1 MSSHDTLTNEKNDN
15 ENLNRPH
22 DDIDTNKGL
31 IAWFAR
37 NSVAANLLMFFILIG
52 GSLTALT
59 INKQMFPQLE
69 INWISYSAP
78 YPGAAPQEVEE
89 GITIKVEEALKSV
102 QGLKRVIT
110 YSNRNYS
117 NGWFEVELDY
127 DPQVVL
133 EEVKSA
139 IDAIPSFPDGMERIK
154 VEREKFR
161 QEVMYISLY
170 GDLTNSELK
179 ELGRTI
185 HNEIQQLPG
194 ISISELYSGLGY
206 EISIEVSKDKL
217 REYNLS
223 FKDVANAV
231 RGHSRNMS
239 AGQIRAENGYINL
252 RVENQAYRGH
262 EFEEIPVITLEDGT
276 KVLLGDIATIND
288 GFEEGL
294 QYSKFNGQNSITI
307 FIGASDNQSITKI
320 ADIMNRY
327 VDDKSAELPESVKLE
342 TWVDMTY
349 YLNGRLNMMLD
360 NMQSGAVLVFLM
372 LALFLRVRLA
382 FWVMMGLPVCFLGT
396 LLFMPMEFIGV
407 TINVIS
413 LFAFILVLGIVVDDA
428 IVMGE
433 SAHDEIEEHGH
444 TTDNVIR
451 GVKRVAMP
459 ATFGVLTTI
468 AVFMP
473 FLFGEGPSA
482 AFGKAIGGVVVLCL
496 IFSLIESKLI
506 LPAHLVKMKPKVK
519 NLKLKKLKEYGFF
532 WFFQY
537 PLDRITQA
545 VDKLRAV
552 IDKNLKAFIYNVY
565 RPALIVFI
573 EYRYAVLMFFIS
585 LMLLSAGLFG
595 GGLVRYVG
603 QPKIPHDFPR
613 ITVEMNIDASETAT
627 LNTLLSI
634 ESIVHK
640 IDQDI
645 EKQYGNSM
653 IADMQVDL
661 RSRTN
666 GQLMVKLVIPKE
678 RAINTFELA
687 ELWRNAIPDYPGLKS
702 LTISDN
708 LFGGG
713 RDDGDIAFRLE
724 SKDDAQ
730 LLAAAQE
737 LKLKLNSLKGVG
749 DVNDSRQTSA
759 QEVQFELK
767 PLAYSLGLTLADIA
781 SQVSYSF
788 YGLEAQRI
796 LRDSEE
802 VKVMVRYP
810 LEQRSSV
817 GHVDDVMIQAP
828 NGAEL
833 PLSELAEILL
843 TDGVTRIR
851 RENGNRTINV
861 WASVDAEQVEPF
873 ELAKDIR
880 DNFVPQLLRKYP
892 LVKSQVS
899 GRIQEEMDGAAEQF
913 RDLMISLIVIFSL
926 LAIPLKSYSQA
937 VMIMVVIPFGIIGS
951 VFGHLILG
959 MDLSVLSMFGIA
971 AAAGVAVNDSLV
983 MVDFVNK
990 ARQRGERL
998 KDAVIHAGTKRF
1010 RAIMLTSAT
1019 TFIGLVPIIFF
1030 ETSAQAQIVIPMAVS
1045 LSFGVLFATIVTL
1058 VLIPSLYLIIED
1070 IKQLFSRKKNKQ
1082 IAADLTA
1089 EKELAS
1095 S

>member
-1 MSSHDTLTNEKNDN
+1 MSSLSENSPENKAEKVTKEVDKT
-15 ENLNRPH
+15 
-22 DDIDTNKGL
+22 IDTNTGI

-37 NSVAANLLMFFILIG
+37 NAIAANLLMAFILIG
-52 GSLTALT
+52 GFLT
-59 INKQMFPQLE
+59 IQTIDKQMFPQVK

-89 GITIKVEEALKSV
+89 GITIKIEEALKTV

-110 YSNRNYS
+110 YSNRNFS

-139 IDAIPSFPDGMERIK
+139 IDSIPSFPDGMERIK

-170 GDLTNSELK
+170 GDLTNGELK
-179 ELGRTI
+179 ELGRKI
-185 HNEIQQLPG
+185 HHEIQQLPK
-194 ISISELYSGLGY
+194 INISEFFSGLGY
-206 EISIEVSKDKL
+206 EISVEVSKDKL
-217 REYNLS
+217 REYGLS
-223 FKDVANAV
+223 FSDVANAV
-231 RGHSRNMS
+231 RSSSRNMS
-239 AGQIRAENGYINL
+239 AGQIRAANGYINL

-262 EFEEIPVITLEDGT
+262 EFEQIPLITLEDGT
-276 KVLLGDIATIND
+276 KILLGDVASIVD

-294 QYSKFNGQNSITI
+294 QYSKFNGKNSVTL
-307 FIGASDNQSITKI
+307 FIGAADNQSITDVAKVI
-320 ADIMNRY
+320 NAY
-327 VDDKSAELPESVKLE
+327 VDEKASVLPQGVKLE

-349 YLNGRLNMMLD
+349 YLEGRLNMMLD
-360 NMQSGAVLVFLM
+360 NMKSGGILVFLM

-396 LLFMPMEFIGV
+396 LLVMPMEFVDV

-433 SAHDEIEEHGH
+433 SAHDEIEEQGH
-444 TTDNVIR
+444 STENVIR

-468 AVFMP
+468 AVFVP
-473 FLFGEGPSA
+473 FLFGEGPSS
-482 AFGKAIGGVVVLCL
+482 AFGKAIGSVVVLCL

-506 LPAHLVKMKPKVK
+506 LPAHLVKMKIKEFNPK
-519 NLKLKKLKEYGFF
+519 N
-532 WFFQY
+532 
-537 PLDRITQA
+537 PLDRLRRW
-545 VDKLRAV
+545 VDTKL
-552 IDKNLKAFIYNVY
+552 KGFIENSY
-565 RPALIVFI
+565 RPTLALCL

-585 LMLLSAGLFG
+585 LMLLSAGLFSG
-595 GGLVRYVG
+595 GFVRFIG

-613 ITVEMNIDASETAT
+613 VSIEMNVDASEKAT
-627 LNTLLSI
+627 LETLLNI
-634 ESIVHK
+634 ERIIYKVDKK
-640 IDQDI
+640 IEAD
-645 EKQYGNSM
+645 YGSSM
-653 IADMQVDL
+653 ISDMQVDL
-661 RSRTN
+661 RSRTS
-666 GQLMVKLVIPKE
+666 GRVMVKLVIPKD

-687 ELWRNAIPDYPGLKS
+687 DLWRNAIPNYPGVKS
-702 LTISDN
+702 LSIDDN

-713 RDDGDIAFRLE
+713 RDDGDVAFRLE

-730 LLAAAQE
+730 LLAAAKE
-737 LKLKLNSLKGVG
+737 LKAKLNSLKGVG

-759 QEVQFELK
+759 QEVQLALK
-767 PLAYSLGLTLADIA
+767 PLAHSLGLSLAEIA

-802 VKVMVRYP
+802 IKVMVRYP

-833 PLSELAEILL
+833 PLSELADITL

-851 RENGNRTINV
+851 RENSNRTINV

-873 ELAKDIR
+873 EIAKDIR
-880 DNFVPQLLRKYP
+880 DNFIPKLLRQYP
-892 LVKSQVS
+892 LVNSEVS
-899 GRIQEEMDGAAEQF
+899 GSIQEEMDSADNQL
-913 RDLMISLIVIFSL
+913 RDFVISLMVIFSL

-937 VMIMVVIPFGIIGS
+937 VMIMVVIPFGIIGA
-951 VFGHLILG
+951 VFGHFILG
-959 MDLSVLSMFGIA
+959 MDLSALSVMGILA
-971 AAAGVAVNDSLV
+971 ASGVVVNDSLV
-983 MVDFVNK
+983 MVDYVNK
-990 ARQRGERL
+990 ARKRGERL
-998 KDAVIHAGTKRF
+998 KDAVMHAGTKRF

-1058 VLIPSLYLIIED
+1058 VFIPSLYMIIED
-1070 IKQLFSRKKNKQ
+1070 LRGVLSRKQKKQ
-1082 IAADLTA
+1082 QTNDTRL
-1089 EKELAS
+1089 EPQES
-1095 S
+1095 PSN

>member
-1 MSSHDTLTNEKNDN
+1 MSSHENTTGSNKEIDTT
-15 ENLNRPH
+15 
-22 DDIDTNKGL
+22 IDTNKGL

-37 NSVAANLLMFFILIG
+37 NAIAANLLMVFILLG
-52 GSLTALT
+52 GFLT
-59 INKQMFPQLE
+59 IQTIDKQMFPQLE

-110 YSNRNYS
+110 YSNRGYS

-139 IDAIPSFPDGMERIK
+139 IDSISSFPDGMERIK
-154 VEREKFR
+154 IEREKFT
-161 QEVMYISLY
+161 QEVMYMSLY
-170 GDLTNSELK
+170 GDLSNAELK
-179 ELGRTI
+179 ELGRKI
-185 HNEIQQLPG
+185 YNEIQQLPK
-194 ISISELYSGLGY
+194 INVSEYYSGLGY
-206 EISIEVSKDKL
+206 EISVEVSKDKL

-223 FKDVANAV
+223 FRDVANAV
-231 RGHSRNMS
+231 RNYSRNMS

-262 EFEEIPVITLEDGT
+262 EFEQIPLITLADGT
-276 KVLLGDIATIND
+276 KILLGEVASIVD
-288 GFEEGL
+288 GYEEGL
-294 QYSKFNGQNSITI
+294 QYSKFNGKNSVTF
-307 FIGASDNQSITKI
+307 FIGAANNQSITDI
-320 ADIMNRY
+320 AQIIKKYNSE
-327 VDDKSAELPESVKLE
+327 KSEILPQGVKLE
-342 TWVDMTY
+342 IWVDLTY
-349 YLNGRLNMMLD
+349 YLEGRLNMMID
-360 NMQSGAVLVFLM
+360 NMKSGAILVFLM

-396 LLFMPMEFIGV
+396 LLIMPMEFVDV

-444 TTDNVIR
+444 STDNVIR

-468 AVFMP
+468 AVFVP
-473 FLFGEGPSA
+473 FLFGEGPSS
-482 AFGKAIGGVVVLCL
+482 AFGKAIGAVVVLCL

-506 LPAHLVKMKPKVK
+506 LPAHLVKMKIKEFNPK
-519 NLKLKKLKEYGFF
+519 N
-532 WFFQY
+532 
-537 PLDRITQA
+537 PLDRIRRW
-545 VDKLRAV
+545 VDV
-552 IDKNLKAFIYNVY
+552 SLKRYIENVY
-565 RPALIVFI
+565 RPALSKCL

-585 LMLLSAGLFG
+585 LMLLSAGLYG
-595 GGLVRYVG
+595 GGFVRFIG

-613 ITVEMNIDASETAT
+613 VKIEMNIDASEKAT
-627 LNTLLSI
+627 LETLLNI
-634 ESIVHK
+634 ERILYKVDK
-640 IDQDI
+640 DI
-645 EKQYGNSM
+645 ETQYGKTM
-653 IADMQVDL
+653 ISDMQVDL
-661 RSRTN
+661 RSRTR
-666 GQLMVKLVIPKE
+666 GEVMVKLVVPKD
-678 RAINTFELA
+678 RPINTFELA
-687 ELWRNAIPDYPGLKS
+687 DLWRTAIPTYPGVKS

-708 LFGGG
+708 FFGGG
-713 RDDGDIAFRLE
+713 RDDGDVAFKLE
-724 SKDDAQ
+724 SLDDAQ
-730 LLAAAQE
+730 LLGAANE
-737 LKLKLNSLKGVG
+737 LKAKLNTLKGVG

-759 QEVQFELK
+759 KEVQLALK
-767 PLAYSLGLTLADIA
+767 PLAHSLGLTLAEVA
-781 SQVSYSF
+781 SQVNYSF

-802 VKVMVRYP
+802 IKVMVRYP

-817 GHVDDVMIQAP
+817 GHVDDVLIQAP

-833 PLSELAEILL
+833 PLSELAEITL

-851 RENGNRTINV
+851 RENSNRTINV

-873 ELAKDIR
+873 EVANDIR
-880 DNFVPQLLRKYP
+880 DNYIPKLLRQYP
-892 LVKSQVS
+892 LVKSELS
-899 GRIQEEMDGAAEQF
+899 GSIQEEMDSANDQL
-913 RDLMISLIVIFSL
+913 RDFVISLMVIFSL

-937 VMIMVVIPFGIIGS
+937 VMIMVVIPFGVIGA
-951 VFGHLILG
+951 VMGHFILG
-959 MDLSVLSMFGIA
+959 MDLSALSIMGILA
-971 AAAGVAVNDSLV
+971 ASGVVVNDSLV
-983 MVDFVNK
+983 MVDYVNR
-990 ARQRGERL
+990 ARKRGERL
-998 KDAVIHAGTKRF
+998 KDAVMHAGTKRF
-1010 RAIMLTSAT
+1010 RAIFLTSLT

-1058 VLIPSLYLIIED
+1058 IFIPSLYMIIED
-1070 IKQLFSRKKNKQ
+1070 IRGLFNRKKTKT
-1082 IAADLTA
+1082 ADDSVATSQ
-1089 EKELAS
+1089 ELPS

>member
-1 MSSHDTLTNEKNDN
+1 MTTVAPEKKAEID
-15 ENLNRPH
+15 H
-22 DDIDTNKGL
+22 TIDTNKGL

-37 NSVAANLLMFFILIG
+37 NSVAANLLMIFILVG
-52 GSLTALT
+52 GFLTIQT
-59 INKQMFPQLE
+59 INKQMFPQVK
-69 INWISYSAP
+69 INWISYAAP

-89 GITIKVEEALKSV
+89 GITIKIEEALETV

-110 YSNRNYS
+110 YSNRGYS

-139 IDAIPSFPDGMERIK
+139 IDSISSFPDGMERIK
-154 VEREKFR
+154 IEREKFR

-170 GDLTNSELK
+170 GDLTNGELK
-179 ELGRTI
+179 ELGRKV
-185 HNEIQQLPG
+185 HNEIQQLPL
-194 ISISELYSGLGY
+194 INISELFTGLDY
-206 EISIEVSKDKL
+206 EISVEVSKDKL
-217 REYNLS
+217 REYGLS
-223 FKDVANAV
+223 FNDIANAV
-231 RGHSRNMS
+231 RSYSRNMS

-262 EFEEIPVITLEDGT
+262 EFEQIPVVTLEDGT
-276 KVLLGDIATIND
+276 RILLGEVATIVD

-294 QYSKFNGQNSITI
+294 QYSKFNGKNSVTL
-307 FIGASDNQSITKI
+307 FIGAADNQSITNI
-320 ADIMNRY
+320 AEVVKQY
-327 VDDKSAELPESVKLE
+327 VEKKADVLPTGVKLE

-349 YLNGRLNMMLD
+349 YLEGRLNMMVD
-360 NMQSGAVLVFLM
+360 NMKSGAVLVFLM

-396 LLFMPMEFIGV
+396 LLFMPLEFINI

-468 AVFMP
+468 AVFLP
-473 FLFGEGPSA
+473 FLFGEGPSS
-482 AFGKAIGGVVVLCL
+482 AFGKAIGSVVILCL

-506 LPAHLVKMKPKVK
+506 LPAHLVKMKIKEFNPK
-519 NLKLKKLKEYGFF
+519 N
-532 WFFQY
+532 
-537 PLDRITQA
+537 PLDR
-545 VDKLRAV
+545 LRAWV
-552 IDKNLKAFIYNVY
+552 DTNLKVFIEKVY
-565 RPALIVFI
+565 RPSLALFL
-573 EYRYAVLMFFIS
+573 EYRYGVLMFFIS
-585 LMLLSAGLFG
+585 LMLISAGLFAG
-595 GGLVRYVG
+595 GFVRFVG

-613 ITVEMNIDASETAT
+613 VTVEMNVDASEKAT
-627 LNTLLSI
+627 LDTLLNI
-634 ESIVHK
+634 QGVINR
-640 IDQDI
+640 IDKDI
-645 EKQYGNSM
+645 EVKYGNSM
-653 IADMQVDL
+653 ISDMQVDL
-661 RSRTN
+661 RSRTS
-666 GQLMVKLVIPKE
+666 GQLMVKLVVPE
-678 RAINTFELA
+678 QRPINTFELA
-687 ELWRNAIPDYPGLKS
+687 DMWREAIPNYPGVKS
-702 LTISDN
+702 LTIGDN

-724 SKDDAQ
+724 SKDDAD
-730 LLAAAQE
+730 LLAAAKE
-737 LKLKLNSLKGVG
+737 LKAKLNSLKGIG

-759 QEVQFELK
+759 KEVQFELK
-767 PLAYSLGLTLADIA
+767 PLAYSLDLSLAEIA

-802 VKVMVRYP
+802 IKVMVRYP

-817 GHVDDVMIQAP
+817 GHVDDVMIKAP

-833 PLSELAEILL
+833 PLSELAVITLQE
-843 TDGVTRIR
+843 GVTRIR

-873 ELAKDIR
+873 KVAKDIR
-880 DNFVPQLLRKYP
+880 DNFIPELLRKFP
-892 LVKSQVS
+892 QVKSEVS
-899 GRIQEEMDGAAEQF
+899 GSIQEEMESANDQL
-913 RDLMISLIVIFSL
+913 RDFVISSLIIFSL

-937 VMIMVVIPFGIIGS
+937 TMIMVVIPFGIIGA
-951 VFGHLILG
+951 VLGHFILG
-959 MDLSVLSMFGIA
+959 MDLSALSVMGIL
-971 AAAGVAVNDSLV
+971 AAAGVVVNDSLV
-983 MVDFVNK
+983 MVDYVNN
-990 ARQRGERL
+990 ARKRGERL
-998 KDAVIHAGTKRF
+998 KDAVMHAGTKRF
-1010 RAIMLTSAT
+1010 RAIMLTSIT

-1030 ETSAQAQIVIPMAVS
+1030 EVSAQAKIVIPMAVS

-1058 VLIPSLYLIIED
+1058 VLIPCLYLIIED
-1070 IKQLFSRKKNKQ
+1070 IKSLFRRKKKVQ
-1082 IAADLTA
+1082 QLETA
-1089 EKELAS
+1089 ELDKLKVETL
-1095 S
+1095 

>member
-1 MSSHDTLTNEKNDN
+1 MSSHSDNAINNPNNDKS
-15 ENLNRPH
+15 RKQV
-22 DDIDTNKGL
+22 DSTIDTNKGI

-37 NSVAANLLMFFILIG
+37 NSIAANLLMVFILLG
-52 GSLTALT
+52 GFLT
-59 INKQMFPQLE
+59 IQTIDKQMFPQVK
-69 INWISYSAP
+69 INWISFAAP

-89 GITIKVEEALKSV
+89 GITIKIEEALKTV

-117 NGWFEVELDY
+117 NGWIEVELDY

-139 IDAIPSFPDGMERIK
+139 IDSIPSFPDGMERIK

-170 GDLTNSELK
+170 GDLTNGELK
-179 ELGRTI
+179 ELGRKI
-185 HNEIQQLPG
+185 HQEIQQLPIIN
-194 ISISELYSGLGY
+194 ISDFFSGLGY
-206 EISIEVSKDKL
+206 EISVEVSKDKL
-217 REYNLS
+217 REYGLS

-231 RGHSRNMS
+231 RSYSRNMS

-262 EFEEIPVITLEDGT
+262 EFERIPVITLEDGT
-276 KVLLGDIATIND
+276 KILLSEVATIVD
-288 GFEEGL
+288 GFQEGL
-294 QYSKFNGQNSITI
+294 QYSKFNGKNSVTL
-307 FIGASDNQSITKI
+307 FIGAADNQSITDVAKV
-320 ADIMNRY
+320 MKTY
-327 VDDKSAELPESVKLE
+327 VDEKAKFLPQGVKLE

-349 YLNGRLNMMLD
+349 YLEGRLNMMID
-360 NMQSGAVLVFLM
+360 NMKSGAILVFLM

-396 LLFMPMEFIGV
+396 LLVMPMEFVDV

-444 TTDNVIR
+444 STDNVIR

-468 AVFMP
+468 AVFVP
-473 FLFGEGPSA
+473 FLFGEGPSS
-482 AFGKAIGGVVVLCL
+482 AFGKAIGAVVVLCL

-506 LPAHLVKMKPKVK
+506 LPAHLVKMKIKEFNPK
-519 NLKLKKLKEYGFF
+519 N
-532 WFFQY
+532 
-537 PLDRITQA
+537 PLDRIRRW
-545 VDKLRAV
+545 VDIKL
-552 IDKNLKAFIYNVY
+552 KGFIENTY
-565 RPALIVFI
+565 RPVLSVCI
-573 EYRYAVLMFFIS
+573 EYRYGVLMFFIS
-585 LMLLSAGLFG
+585 LMLLSAGLYSG
-595 GGLVRYVG
+595 GFVRFIG

-613 ITVEMNIDASETAT
+613 VTIDMNVDASEKAT
-627 LNTLLSI
+627 LKTLLNI
-634 ESIVHK
+634 ERILYKVDK
-640 IDQDI
+640 
-645 EKQYGNSM
+645 EVEAQYGRSM

-661 RSRTN
+661 RSRTSGN
-666 GQLMVKLVIPKE
+666 VMVKLVIPKE
-678 RAINTFELA
+678 RPINTFELA
-687 ELWRNAIPDYPGLKS
+687 DLWRKAIPSYPGVKS
-702 LTISDN
+702 LAIDDN

-713 RDDGDIAFRLE
+713 RDDGDVAFKLE
-724 SKDDAQ
+724 STDDAQ
-730 LLAAAQE
+730 LLAAAKQ
-737 LKLKLNSLKGVG
+737 LKAKLNSLKGVG

-759 QEVQFELK
+759 KEVQLELK
-767 PLAYSLGLTLADIA
+767 PLAYSMGLTLAEVA

-802 VKVMVRYP
+802 IKVMVRYP
-810 LEQRSSV
+810 LEQRSSI

-833 PLSELAEILL
+833 PLSELADISL

-873 ELAKDIR
+873 EVAKDIR
-880 DNFVPQLLRKYP
+880 DNFIPNLLKQYP
-892 LVKSQVS
+892 HVQSEVS
-899 GRIQEEMDGAAEQF
+899 GSIQEEMDSADNQL
-913 RDLMISLIVIFSL
+913 RDFVISLMVIFSL
-926 LAIPLKSYSQA
+926 LAIPLRSYSQA
-937 VMIMVVIPFGIIGS
+937 VMIMIVIPFGVIGA
-951 VFGHLILG
+951 VFGHFILG
-959 MDLSVLSMFGIA
+959 MDLSALSIMGILA
-971 AAAGVAVNDSLV
+971 ASGVVVNDSLV
-983 MVDFVNK
+983 MVDYVNN
-990 ARQRGERL
+990 ARKRGERL
-998 KDAVIHAGTKRF
+998 KDAVMHAGTKRF

-1058 VLIPSLYLIIED
+1058 IFIPSLYVIIED
-1070 IKQLFSRKKNKQ
+1070 LRVLFSRKKKKLPTVDEITKPQ
-1082 IAADLTA
+1082 
-1089 EKELAS
+1089 ELPLN
-1095 S
+1095 

>member
-1 MSSHDTLTNEKNDN
+1 MSSHDLTNEQNDS

-22 DDIDTNKGL
+22 DDIDTNKGI

-37 NSVAANLLMFFILIG
+37 NSIAANLLMVFILIG
-52 GSLTALT
+52 GGLTALS
-59 INKQMFPQLE
+59 INKQMFPQVQ
-69 INWISYSAP
+69 INWISYAAP

-89 GITIKVEEALKSV
+89 GITIKIEEALKSV

-110 YSNRNYS
+110 YSNRGYS

-127 DPQVVL
+127 DPQIVL

-139 IDAIPSFPDGMERIK
+139 IDSISSFPEGMERIK

-170 GDLTNSELK
+170 GDLTNGELK
-179 ELGRTI
+179 ELGRKI

-194 ISISELYSGLGY
+194 ISISDLFSGLDY

-217 REYNLS
+217 REYDLT
-223 FKDVANAV
+223 FRDVANAV

-239 AGQIRAENGYINL
+239 AGQIRAVNGYINL

-262 EFEEIPVITLEDGT
+262 EYEEIPVITLEDGT
-276 KVLLGDIATIND
+276 KVKLGELATIND
-288 GFEEGL
+288 GFQEGL
-294 QYSKFNGQNSITI
+294 QYSKFNGENSITI

-327 VDDKSAELPESVKLE
+327 VDEKASVLPPGVKLD

-360 NMQSGAVLVFLM
+360 NMKSGAVLVFLM

-433 SAHDEIEEHGH
+433 SAHEEIEQHGH

-451 GVKRVAMP
+451 GIKRVAMP

-468 AVFMP
+468 AVFLP
-473 FLFGEGPSA
+473 FLFGEGPSS

-506 LPAHLVKMKPKVK
+506 LPAHLVKMKVK
-519 NLKLKKLKEYGFF
+519 KFNAKN
-532 WFFQY
+532 
-537 PLDRITQA
+537 PLDRLRLWIDT
-545 VDKLRAV
+545 KLKNF
-552 IDKNLKAFIYNVY
+552 IDNVY
-565 RPALIVFI
+565 RPALVVFVK
-573 EYRYAVLMFFIS
+573 YRYAVLMFFIS

-613 ITVEMNIDASETAT
+613 ISVEMNIDASEKST

-634 ESIVHK
+634 ESIINKV
-640 IDQDI
+640 DQDI
-645 EKQYGNSM
+645 EKQYGSSM

-661 RSRTN
+661 RSRTS
-666 GQLMVKLVIPKE
+666 GQVMVKLVIPKE

-687 ELWRNAIPDYPGLKS
+687 DLWRKAIPQYPGVKS
-702 LTISDN
+702 LNISDN

-730 LLAAAQE
+730 LIEAAKE
-737 LKLKLNSLKGVG
+737 LKTKLNTLKGVG

-759 QEVQFELK
+759 KEVQFELK
-767 PLAYSLGLTLADIA
+767 PLAYSMGLTLADIA

-802 VKVMVRYP
+802 IKVMVRYP

-833 PLSELAEILL
+833 PLSELAEINL

-873 ELAKDIR
+873 KVAKDVR
-880 DNFVPQLLRKYP
+880 DNFIPQLLRKYP
-892 LVKSQVS
+892 LVKSEVS
-899 GRIQEEMDGAAEQF
+899 GRIQEEMDGAAEQI
-913 RDLMISLIVIFSL
+913 RDLLISIMIIFSL

-937 VMIMVVIPFGIIGS
+937 LMILTVIPFGVIGA
-951 VFGHLILG
+951 VFGHMILG
-959 MDLSVLSMFGIA
+959 LDLSVLSMFGIA
-971 AAAGVAVNDSLV
+971 AASGVVVNDSLV

-990 ARQRGERL
+990 ARQRGESL
-998 KDAVIHAGTKRF
+998 KDAVMHAGTKRF
-1010 RAIMLTSAT
+1010 RAILLTSIT

-1070 IKQLFSRKKNKQ
+1070 VKGIFKRKKNKQ
-1082 IAADLTA
+1082 SDGEPVTA
-1089 EKELAS
+1089 TELPTA
-1095 S
+1095 

>member
-1 MSSHDTLTNEKNDN
+1 MTSSVENTPEDKQDIDS
-15 ENLNRPH
+15 ENLNRPL
-22 DDIDTNKGL
+22 DNIDTHKGI

-37 NSVAANLLMFFILIG
+37 NSIAANLLMFFILIG

-69 INWISYSAP
+69 YNWISYNAP

-89 GITIKVEEALKSV
+89 GITIKIEEALKSV

-110 YSNRNYS
+110 YSSRNYS

-127 DPQVVL
+127 DAQIVL

-170 GDLTNSELK
+170 GDLTNGELK
-179 ELGRTI
+179 ELGRKI

-194 ISISELYSGLGY
+194 ISISELYSGLDY

-217 REYNLS
+217 REYGLS
-223 FKDVANAV
+223 FRDIANAV
-231 RGHSRNMS
+231 RSFSRNMS
-239 AGQIRAENGYINL
+239 AGQIRAANGYINL
-252 RVENQAYRGH
+252 RVENQAYRGY
-262 EFEEIPVITLEDGT
+262 EFEQIPVITLADGT
-276 KVLLGDIATIND
+276 KVLLGEVATIND
-288 GFEEGL
+288 GFQEGL
-294 QYSKFNGQNSITI
+294 QYSKFNGENSITI
-307 FIGASDNQSITKI
+307 FIGAADNQSITKV

-327 VDDKSAELPESVKLE
+327 VDEKSSILPPGVKLE

-349 YLNGRLNMMLD
+349 YLNGRLDMMLD
-360 NMQSGAVLVFLM
+360 NMKSGAVLVFLM

-407 TINVIS
+407 SINVIS

-433 SAHDEIEEHGH
+433 SAHEEIEKYGH

-451 GVKRVAMP
+451 GVQRVAMP

-468 AVFMP
+468 AVFLP

-482 AFGKAIGGVVVLCL
+482 AFGKAIGAVVVLCL

-506 LPAHLVKMKPKVK
+506 LPAHLVKMKA
-519 NLKLKKLKEYGFF
+519 KKFNPRN
-532 WFFQY
+532 
-537 PLDRITQA
+537 PLDR
-545 VDKLRAV
+545 LRAW
-552 IDKNLKAFIYNVY
+552 IDTKLKNFIENVY
-565 RPALIVFI
+565 RPALIKFI

-585 LMLLSAGLFG
+585 LMLISAGLFG

-613 ITVEMNIDASETAT
+613 ISVEMNIDASEKAT
-627 LNTLLSI
+627 LKTLLSI
-634 ESIVHK
+634 ESIIHK
-640 IDQDI
+640 IDKDI
-645 EKQYGNSM
+645 EAKYGSSM
-653 IADMQVDL
+653 ISDMQVDL

-666 GQLMVKLVIPKE
+666 GQVMVKLVIPKD

-687 ELWRNAIPDYPGLKS
+687 DLWRKAIPNYPGVKS

-737 LKLKLNSLKGVG
+737 LKLKLNSLKGIG

-759 QEVQFELK
+759 KEVQFTLK
-767 PLAYSLGLTLADIA
+767 PLAYSLGLTLEDIA

-833 PLSELAEILL
+833 PLSELAEIIL

-873 ELAKDIR
+873 EVTQDVR
-880 DNFVPQLLRKYP
+880 DNFIPELLRKYP
-892 LVKSQVS
+892 LVKSEVS
-899 GRIQEEMDGAAEQF
+899 GRIQEEMDGAAEQL
-913 RDLMISLIVIFSL
+913 RDMMISFMIIFSL

-937 VMIMVVIPFGIIGS
+937 IMIMTVIPFGIIGA
-951 VFGHLILG
+951 VFGHMMLG
-959 MDLSVLSMFGIA
+959 LDLSVLSMFGIA
-971 AAAGVAVNDSLV
+971 AASGVVVNDSLV

-990 ARQRGERL
+990 ARQRGETL

-1010 RAIMLTSAT
+1010 RAIMLTSVT

-1058 VLIPSLYLIIED
+1058 VFIPSLYMIIED
-1070 IKQLFSRKKNKQ
+1070 MRMLVRRFINAIKKMLFGTD
-1082 IAADLTA
+1082 AADTT
-1089 EKELAS
+1089 KV
-1095 S
+1095 

>member
-1 MSSHDTLTNEKNDN
+1 MTSVPVEPEKKKD
-15 ENLNRPH
+15 EY
-22 DDIDTNKGL
+22 IDTNTGI

-37 NSVAANLLMFFILIG
+37 NSIAANLLMVFILVG
-52 GSLTALT
+52 GFLTIST
-59 INKQMFPQLE
+59 INKQMFPQVQ
-69 INWISYSAP
+69 INWISYAAP

-89 GITIKVEEALKSV
+89 GITIKIEEALETV

-110 YSNRNYS
+110 YSNRGYS

-139 IDAIPSFPDGMERIK
+139 IDSIPSFPDGMERIK
-154 VEREKFR
+154 VEREKYR

-170 GDLTNSELK
+170 GDLTNIELK
-179 ELGRTI
+179 ELGRKI
-185 HNEIQQLPG
+185 HDEIQQLPL
-194 ISISELYSGLGY
+194 INISEFFSGLGY
-206 EISIEVSKDKL
+206 EVSVEVSKDKL
-217 REYNLS
+217 REYGLS
-223 FKDVANAV
+223 FQDVAQAV
-231 RGHSRNMS
+231 RNYSRNMS

-262 EFEEIPVITLEDGT
+262 EFEQVPVVTLVDGT
-276 KVLLGDIATIND
+276 KVLLGDIATIID

-294 QYSKFNGQNSITI
+294 QYSKFNGKNSVTF
-307 FIGASDNQSITKI
+307 FIGASDNQSITDVAEVI
-320 ADIMNRY
+320 NTY
-327 VDDKSAELPESVKLE
+327 VDEKALVLPQGVKLE
-342 TWVDMTY
+342 TWVDLTY
-349 YLNGRLNMMLD
+349 YLEGRLNMMLD
-360 NMQSGAVLVFLM
+360 NMKSGAVLVFLM

-396 LLFMPMEFIGV
+396 LLIMPMEFVDV

-433 SAHDEIEEHGH
+433 SAHDEIEAHGH
-444 TTDNVIR
+444 TTENVIR

-468 AVFMP
+468 AVFIP
-473 FLFGEGPSA
+473 FVLGEGPES
-482 AFGKAIGGVVVLCL
+482 AFGKAIGFVVILCL

-506 LPAHLVKMKPKVK
+506 LPAHLVAMKVK
-519 NLKLKKLKEYGFF
+519 KFNPKN
-532 WFFQY
+532 
-537 PLDRITQA
+537 PLDRIR
-545 VDKLRAV
+545 KV
-552 IDKNLKAFIYNVY
+552 IDVRLKAFIENYY
-565 RPALIVFI
+565 RPLLNVCLQ
-573 EYRYAVLMFFIS
+573 YRYGVLTFFIS
-585 LMLLSAGLFG
+585 IMLISAGLFAG
-595 GGLVRYVG
+595 GMVRYVG

-613 ITVEMNIDASETAT
+613 ISVEMNIDASEKST
-627 LNTLLSI
+627 LKTLLSI
-634 ESIVHK
+634 ERILYNVDK
-640 IDQDI
+640 DV
-645 EKQYGNSM
+645 EAQYGKSM
-653 IADMQVDL
+653 ISDMQVDL

-666 GQLMVKLVIPKE
+666 GRVMVKLVIPKD
-678 RAINTFELA
+678 RPINTFELA
-687 ELWRNAIPDYPGLKS
+687 DLWRKAIPNFPGVKS
-702 LTISDN
+702 LNISDN
-708 LFGGG
+708 FFGGG

-724 SKDDAQ
+724 SQNDAQ
-730 LLAAAQE
+730 LLEAAKE
-737 LKLKLNSLKGVG
+737 LKVKLNSLKGIG

-759 QEVQFELK
+759 KEIQFELK

-802 VKVMVRYP
+802 IKVMVRYP
-810 LEQRSSV
+810 QEQRSSI

-833 PLSELAEILL
+833 PLSELAEINL

-851 RENGNRTINV
+851 RENGNRTVNV

-873 ELAKDIR
+873 EVAKDIR
-880 DNFVPQLLRKYP
+880 DNFMPELLRKYP
-892 LVKSQVS
+892 QVKSEVS
-899 GRIQEEMDGAAEQF
+899 GRIQEEMDSAGKQF
-913 RDLMISLIVIFSL
+913 RDFMISLMVIFSL

-937 VMIMVVIPFGIIGS
+937 IMIMIVIPFGVIGA

-959 MDLSVLSMFGIA
+959 MNLSVLSIFGIL
-971 AAAGVAVNDSLV
+971 AAAGVVVNDSLV
-983 MVDFVNK
+983 MVDYVNNARK
-990 ARQRGERL
+990 AGVPL
-998 KDAVIHAGTKRF
+998 KEAVVHAGTKRF

-1019 TFIGLVPIIFF
+1019 TFMGLVPIIFF

-1058 VLIPSLYLIIED
+1058 VFIPSLYIIIED
-1070 IKQLFSRKKNKQ
+1070 IKGLVTRMKKQITNLLFSPS
-1082 IAADLTA
+1082 T
-1089 EKELAS
+1089 EAS
-1095 S
+1095 